1 MTFPPAIAE
10 NDEPIDK
17 VRGKPEKFAEHYSQ
31 AELFFESQTAAE
43 KNHIIGGFRFEL
55 SKVTVPAIRERMVS
69 SLRNVSE
76 ALANGVAR
84 GLGIELPDPMPRVIE
99 HVPAAEVKSSPAL
112 SLTALPG
119 EDGIKTRK
127 IAILVSDGVDS
138 ESITALL
145 GELADAGAAPRLLG
159 VRLGTVR
166 SVHGEDLEIDATL
179 ENSPS
184 VLFDALVL
192 PDGEIAMQTLS
203 KDGQSIEF
211 LKDQYRHGK
220 TILALGTS
228 TMLLDAA
235 GIPKE
240 LPGGEP
246 DPGLI
251 LQASVAVAADAERF
265 IAAVG
270 RHRHPER
277 DRDPPLI

>member
-1 MTFPPAIAE
+1 MM
-10 NDEPIDK
+10 
-17 VRGKPEKFAEHYSQ
+17 Q
-31 AELFFESQTAAE
+31 
-43 KNHIIGGFRFEL
+43 GF
-55 SKVTVPAIRERMVS
+55 
-69 SLRNVSE
+69 
-76 ALANGVAR
+76 G
-84 GLGIELPDPMPRVIE
+84 
-99 HVPAAEVKSSPAL
+99 
-112 SLTALPG
+112 
-119 EDGIKTRK
+119 
-127 IAILVSDGVDS
+127 
-138 ESITALL
+138 
-145 GELADAGAAPRLLG
+145 GAAPRLLG

-166 SVHGEDLEIDATL
+166 SAHGEDLEIDATL

-251 LQASVAVAADAERF
+251 LQPSVAVAADAERF
-265 IAAVG
+265 IAAVA